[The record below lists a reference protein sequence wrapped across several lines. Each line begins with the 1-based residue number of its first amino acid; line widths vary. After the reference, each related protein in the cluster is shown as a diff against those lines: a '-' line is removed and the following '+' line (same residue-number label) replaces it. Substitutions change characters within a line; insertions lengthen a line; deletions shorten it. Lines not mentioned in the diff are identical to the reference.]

1 MAPPRSFRTI
11 GALVACGAT
20 AVQAATQS
28 YQLSEEYTADNFFDK
43 FDFFV
48 STYTSDDSW
57 DATHGFVQY
66 RSQADAESLGLIST
80 TSSGAVYIGPDTNG
94 TYNATGTGRDS
105 VRITSKAS
113 YNQGLMIAEF
123 SHMPAQAC
131 GAWPAFWSYG
141 SPWLTMG
148 EIDYYEGW
156 DLQGHNRMAMHT
168 NGTLSGACTL
178 STSGMTGTI
187 LTESCVNDSDETGCG
202 VEDDSGVWASST
214 GATFAMQWTDD
225 AIKVWSW
232 VPSSIP
238 SDVTAGSPVPSG
250 WGEPTMM
257 VQQDNC
263 DLASSF
269 ANQQLVFNIDFCGDT
284 AGSPTFWDTSCSALS
299 DSCASYVAENP
310 AAFAD
315 TYFMVEGI
323 KYYEL
328 GVAATTSAAVV
339 STTAVSVASTS
350 ASAVVTL
357 STSTLPAS
365 SSSSSAGILGGV
377 GSVLESTLGVAATS
391 ASLSATSEAAAV
403 LTSSYSHSTG
413 YVYAT
418 SVSTDELGSETTVVV
433 TVDTTICPVT
443 AAEASSSAAAA
454 ASSSLSSAAVVDAQ
468 TTPIPIASATGGLAP
483 PSAASSASSVSTATS
498 ESSPVEQTSAVS
510 SVHTTGAAAVPS
522 SSASSEATS
531 SSSTHS
537 VSTSLRTLTL
547 SIPATAITSVSKS
560 NSKSAAADATSIDSS
575 STEVI
580 SLSLYTS
587 ATGLIT
593 ATSATATTE
602 VISSTDLGG
611 GDALETASASPT
623 SISLDW
629 LTAAATGIYSYNATG
644 SGVASSTGGASAAK
658 ATDTCSGLDC
668 IVVSSS
674 APGGKNWQG
683 DASTLALVAFAGIA
697 LLL

>member
-1 MAPPRSFRTI
+1 MAPRRSFQRI

-20 AVQAATQS
+20 AVQAAAQS

-48 STYTSDDSW
+48 STYTSGDSW
-57 DATHGFVQY
+57 DATHGYVQY
-66 RSQADAESLGLIST
+66 RSQAEAEALGLIST
-80 TSSGAVYIGPDTNG
+80 TSSGAVYIGPDTTS
-94 TYNATGTGRDS
+94 TYNASGTGRDS
-105 VRITSKAS
+105 VRMTSKAM

-168 NGTLSGACTL
+168 NGSLSGACTL
-178 STSGMTGTI
+178 TSSGTTGTI
-187 LTESCVNDSDETGCG
+187 LTESCVNDEEETGCG

-214 GATFAMQWTDD
+214 GATFAMLWTDE

-232 VPSSIP
+232 VPSSVP
-238 SDVTAGSPVPSG
+238 ADVTAGAPVPSASG

-257 VQQDNC
+257 VEQDNC

-284 AGSPTFWDTSCSALS
+284 AGAPTFWDVSCSALS
-299 DSCASYVAENP
+299 DTCASYVAENP
-310 AAFAD
+310 TAFAN
-315 TYFMVEGI
+315 TYFEIEGI

-328 GVAATTSAAVV
+328 GVAATTAVSATQAATQAAATTSAA
-339 STTAVSVASTS
+339 A
-350 ASAVVTL
+350 AVVTL
-357 STSTLPAS
+357 STSTLSTS
-365 SSSSSAGILGGV
+365 SNSAGLMGGV
-377 GSVLESTLGVAATS
+377 GSLLESTLGAT
-391 ASLSATSEAAAV
+391 ATSEAAAIV
-403 LTSSYSHSTG
+403 TTSHSHSTG

-418 SVSTDELGSETTVVV
+418 SVATDDQGSETTVVV

-443 AAEASSSAAAA
+443 AAEASQSSVAAAA
-454 ASSSLSSAAVVDAQ
+454 ASASSAAIVDAQ
-468 TTPIPIASATGGLAP
+468 TTTTSPPAASATGGLSAP
-483 PSAASSASSVSTATS
+483 AAVSSAGTATS
-498 ESSPVEQTSAVS
+498 ESSPVEETSSAVVS
-510 SVHTTGAAAVPS
+510 SPSGQATSSALNHPNVSTSMRTLTISIPASAISSAAATQATS
-522 SSASSEATS
+522 SESKSKSKAAAASASSAT
-531 SSSTHS
+531 
-537 VSTSLRTLTL
+537 
-547 SIPATAITSVSKS
+547 P
-560 NSKSAAADATSIDSS
+560 SIDSS
-575 STEVI
+575 STEII

-587 ATGLIT
+587 ATAIVT
-593 ATSATATTE
+593 ASASATSGLSTE
-602 VISSTDLGG
+602 VISSTTDFG
-611 GDALETASASPT
+611 GDDALATATASPT
-623 SISLDW
+623 SVSLDW
-629 LTAAATGIYSYNATG
+629 LTAAATGIYSYNATA

-674 APGGKNWQG
+674 AGRNWQG
-683 DASTLALVAFAGIA
+683 DASMLALVVFAGIV
-697 LLL
+697 LLV